1 MRPGKLD
8 GSTGLGVV
16 ATDMPCQQAT
26 SSHRAES
33 VQAMCTQRG
42 EAPTQVLC
50 CVQSCGIGDAGAIP
64 AASTFS
70 ELASTSDTS
79 RLVTSQD
86 AIGKEVATHDGAGES
101 RQQAASSDMPRPV
114 AATKSATYGSEAD
127 RDLAVVVAAWPNLAD
142 SVRAAV
148 MRIIQASSSTT

>member
-1 MRPGKLD
+1 MQFPPPPLFLNMRL
-8 GSTGLGVV
+8 L
-16 ATDMPCQQAT
+16 
-26 SSHRAES
+26 
-33 VQAMCTQRG
+33 
-42 EAPTQVLC
+42 
-50 CVQSCGIGDAGAIP
+50 AI
-64 AASTFS
+64 
-70 ELASTSDTS
+70 TS

-86 AIGKEVATHDGAGES
+86 AIGKEVATHDDAGES

-114 AATKSATYGSEAD
+114 AATKSVTYGSEAD

>member
-1 MRPGKLD
+1 MGTNAVTNASR
-8 GSTGLGVV
+8 
-16 ATDMPCQQAT
+16 
-26 SSHRAES
+26 
-33 VQAMCTQRG
+33 
-42 EAPTQVLC
+42 
-50 CVQSCGIGDAGAIP
+50 DAGAIP

-86 AIGKEVATHDGAGES
+86 AIGKEVATHDDAGES

-114 AATKSATYGSEAD
+114 AATKSATYGSESD